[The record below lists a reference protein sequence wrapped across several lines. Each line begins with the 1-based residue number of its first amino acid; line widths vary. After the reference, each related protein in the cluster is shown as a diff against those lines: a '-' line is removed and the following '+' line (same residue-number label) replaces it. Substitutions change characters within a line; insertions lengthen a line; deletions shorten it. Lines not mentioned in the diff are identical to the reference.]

1 MYYKFIRQSKKLVDT
16 IKTLAKMK
24 VAVVRV
30 RGTVNVDGRIKR
42 TLDLLKLKYKNN
54 CNVIELNDTYKGMLA
69 KVKDYVTYGP
79 IDKEV
84 FKEMLL
90 KRGEI
95 LQNKIK
101 QNNAPKDAKKEKKKE
116 KIKIN
121 DETIK
126 SINQNFNSV
135 DEFVNAFFENKAKLR
150 DINLKSPFRLSPPS
164 KGFERKGIKIPYTLG
179 GALGDRGTAINDLL
193 KRMI

>member
-1 MYYKFIRQSKKLVDT
+1 
-16 IKTLAKMK
+16 MK

-30 RGTVNVDGRIKR
+30 RGTVNVDGRIKT
-42 TLDLLKLKYKNN
+42 TLDLLKIKYKNN
-54 CNVIELNDTYKGMLA
+54 CNVVELDETYKGMLN
-69 KVKDYVTYGP
+69 KVKDYVAYGQ
-79 IDKEV
+79 IDKET

-101 QNNAPKDAKKEKKKE
+101 EKIKDTKDAKKETT
-116 KIKIN
+116 KIN

-126 SINQNFNSV
+126 SPSQNFKSV
-135 DEFVNAFFENKAKLR
+135 DEFVDAFFENKAKLS
-150 DINLKSPFRLSPPS
+150 DINLKLPFRLTPPA
-164 KGFERKGIKIPYTLG
+164 KGFERKGIKIPYTMG
-179 GALGDRGTAINDLL
+179 GALGNRETAINGLL